1 MMNWVGIGILVFYS
15 LITVIARPF
24 ETKRLMVCSQQP
36 FETPPL
42 NLSSSAM
49 KDCQYSML
57 CRGQCDASNG
67 GNR

>member
-1 MMNWVGIGILVFYS
+1 MMNWVVIGMMAFYS

-24 ETKRLMVCSQQP
+24 QTTRVMVRSQQP

-42 NLSSSAM
+42 NLFSSAM
-49 KDCQYSML
+49 NAGLLSML
-57 CRGQCDASNG
+57 SRGQCDTSNG